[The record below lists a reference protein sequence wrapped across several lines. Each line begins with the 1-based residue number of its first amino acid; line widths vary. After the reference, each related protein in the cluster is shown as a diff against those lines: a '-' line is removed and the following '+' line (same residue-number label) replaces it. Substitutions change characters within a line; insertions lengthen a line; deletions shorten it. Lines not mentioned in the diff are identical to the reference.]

1 VPPEEA
7 PREKA
12 SAGEIRIGDAEFR
25 RFRDFFYRRT
35 GIVFAESQR
44 VYVERRL
51 SDCILAAGSRGFADH
66 FARLMVEPAEMER
79 LISSFTVNETY
90 FYREDY
96 QLRCLTSSL
105 LDRITA
111 RKRPGQPIRLWSV
124 PCSTGEEPYSIAI
137 WLLENWPQVDAW
149 EIEIVG
155 SDIDGR
161 VLQAAEAG
169 IYSERS
175 LMRLPR
181 LLVGK
186 YFTAIGDGQ
195 YRIDAELRGSIR
207 FSRVNLID
215 QGDTAKWRD
224 IDVVFCRNV
233 LIYFDEVSRRTA
245 AGNLYDSMA
254 PGGFI
259 CLGHTESM
267 SRISPLFRVCRFEDA
282 IVYQKPEENGHV

>member
-1 VPPEEA
+1 MHPEKPPA
-7 PREKA
+7 PQ
-12 SAGEIRIGDAEFR
+12 IRITDPEFR

-35 GIVFAESQR
+35 GIVFSDAQR
-44 VYVERRL
+44 TYVDRHL
-51 SDCILAAGSRGFADH
+51 TDCIVAAGSRGFLDH
-66 FARLMVEPAEMER
+66 FARLLVESAEMER

-105 LDRITA
+105 LDLITA
-111 RKRPGQPIRLWSV
+111 RKRPGQPIRIWSI

-137 WLLENWPQVDAW
+137 WLLENWSQVDAW
-149 EIEIVG
+149 DIEIVG
-155 SDIDGR
+155 SDIDSR
-161 VLQAAEAG
+161 VLKAAEAG

-181 LLVGK
+181 QLVAK
-186 YFTAIGDGQ
+186 YFTVIANGDYQGDYQ
-195 YRIDAELRGSIR
+195 IDDELRGSVR
-207 FSRVNLID
+207 FSRVNVID
-215 QGDTAKWRD
+215 QGDTSRWRD
-224 IDVVFCRNV
+224 IDVVFCRNM

-245 AGNLYDSMA
+245 ANNLYDSMV

-267 SRISPLFRVCRFEDA
+267 SRISPLFQVCRFADA
-282 IVYQKPEENGHV
+282 VVYQKPGEGGHA

>member
-1 VPPEEA
+1 MHP
-7 PREKA
+7 EKA
-12 SAGEIRIGDAEFR
+12 PGPEIRISDSEFR

-35 GIVFAESQR
+35 GIAFDESR
-44 VYVERRL
+44 RTYVDRRL
-51 SDCILAAGSRGFADH
+51 ADCIAVAGSRGFSEH

-105 LDRITA
+105 LDRITS
-111 RKRPGQPIRLWSV
+111 RKRPGQSIRLWSI

-149 EIEIVG
+149 EIEIIG
-155 SDIDGR
+155 SDIDAR
-161 VLQAAEAG
+161 VLEAAEAG
-169 IYSERS
+169 LYSERS

-181 LLVGK
+181 PLVER
-186 YFTAIGDGQ
+186 YFTPIGNGR
-195 YRIDAELRGSIR
+195 YRIDAELRGSVR

-215 QGDTAKWRD
+215 QDDTAKWRN

-245 AGNLYDSMA
+245 ANNLYDSMA

-267 SRISPLFRVCRFEDA
+267 SRISPLFQVCRFDDA
-282 IVYQKPEENGHV
+282 IVYQKPGEGGHG